1 MMFNIK
7 IKHMKLLHSYPD
19 IQLCKKQML
28 DVYSHAH
35 TCTHT
40 HSHTKVYT
48 EKAGYLQHK
57 MANVQR
63 KTHQTKCEVDLL

>member
-1 MMFNIK
+1 
-7 IKHMKLLHSYPD
+7 MKLLHSYPD

-40 HSHTKVYT
+40 HSHTNVYT
-48 EKAGYLQHK
+48 EKAGYLQQK
-57 MANVQR
+57 KKKANVQQK